1 MVTVNTLQYL
11 KLAIALMLTVKSVK
25 LWLKHELN
33 LGVQT
38 TSLMP

>member
-1 MVTVNTLQYL
+1 MVTMNALQYL
-11 KLAIALMLTVKSVK
+11 KLAIALMLTVK

>member
-1 MVTVNTLQYL
+1 MVTMNTLQYL
-11 KLAIALMLTVKSVK
+11 KLAIALMLTVKLS
-25 LWLKHELN
+25 LKQELN